1 MQARKCNKTM
11 CEERLY
17 GKSDWRKW
25 TLKNHPDKVGS
36 AFDKKKWSEVSNCRE
51 RDLYCQSSSTVKELR
66 QEAKR
71 KGCRGYSKLTKKELF
86 KFLQSCRKEM
96 TVTVKELRQEAK
108 RKGCR
113 GYSKLTKKELVQ
125 FLQLCRKDMT
135 VKELKAEA
143 RRLKCKGYSKYTK
156 KADLQQFLNDVCK
169 KS

>member
-71 KGCRGYSKLTKKELF
+71 KGCRGYSKLTKKELIQ
-86 KFLQSCRKEM
+86 FLKSCRKE
-96 TVTVKELRQEAK
+96 
-108 RKGCR
+108 
-113 GYSKLTKKELVQ
+113 
-125 FLQLCRKDMT
+125 MT